1 MDLKPKV
8 SGNGNLT
15 VDSPNPSLVSTGPES
30 NCGGQNV
37 LKTNPSKKKLIHPIT
52 IIWGTIMTIC
62 VRIPAIIPSMAAGS
76 ESGLGGAGVSPCFG
90 GPSFRYV
97 PSENAFDRSCEMAW

>member
-8 SGNGNLT
+8 NGNGSLT
-15 VDSPNPSLVSTGPES
+15 GDFQKSISLDRLIAGKR
-30 NCGGQNV
+30 V
-37 LKTNPSKKKLIHPIT
+37 LKMKPSKKKFIHPIT
-52 IIWGTIMTIC
+52 IICGTIMTIC

-90 GPSFRYV
+90 GPSFKYV
-97 PSENAFDRSCEMAW
+97 PSANALDRSCDMAW